1 MSSFKKGNLRIKMS
15 RIGQRTDNSVLFLRS
30 KMFKNMYT
38 KWHWVMILFSCLIFC
53 ILFLSSR
60 KVLKQYNRKR
70 ICPEKGRQ
78 LT

>member
-38 KWHWVMILFSCLIFC
+38 KWLGHDPLFMSYILYTVFFI
-53 ILFLSSR
+53 
-60 KVLKQYNRKR
+60 
-70 ICPEKGRQ
+70 
-78 LT
+78 